1 MIGEIGLGKFF
12 FLRIFVIVFLNSD
25 YIKDIYRV
33 CFKEG
38 KEDSV
43 IK

>member
-1 MIGEIGLGKFF
+1 MIGVIGLGKFF
-12 FLRIFVIVFLNSD
+12 FLRIFVIVLLNSD

-33 CFKEG
+33 CFREVR
-38 KEDSV
+38 EDSV